1 MTIASFVQQALA
13 EFRQGKTLRAIQH
26 ETALVWGGRAI
37 AAQMTGREADA
48 IEYAHEAIEH
58 AALSG
63 VPRLLDE
70 IRMTLRAHRIDVG

>member
-1 MTIASFVQQALA
+1 MTEFVERALA

-26 ETALVWGGRAI
+26 ETALVWAGRAI
-37 AAQMTGREADA
+37 AAQMTGRSADA

-63 VPRLLDE
+63 TPGLLDQ
-70 IRMTLRAHRIDVG
+70 LRAVLRNHRIDVG